1 MESYQQTRT
10 YPGHAA
16 AGTLVD
22 PPSTSS
28 PARDRISAA
37 ARDRIS
43 AAESWLSDSHAA
55 LDMLE
60 NRLDTILTPTPPG
73 NDVNPAAPTPLQ
85 SHVVGRLQ
93 ILNDGYAYLVR
104 RMHTLAERIEL

>member
-1 MESYQQTRT
+1 MDSYQQTRT

-37 ARDRIS
+37 
-43 AAESWLSDSHAA
+43 ESWLSDSHVA

-60 NRLDTILTPTPPG
+60 KRLDTILTPTAPQG
-73 NDVNPAAPTPLQ
+73 TSGVNQNTPTPLQ

-93 ILNDGYAYLVR
+93 ILNDGYAHLVQ
-104 RMHTLAERIEL
+104 RMHTLADRIDL